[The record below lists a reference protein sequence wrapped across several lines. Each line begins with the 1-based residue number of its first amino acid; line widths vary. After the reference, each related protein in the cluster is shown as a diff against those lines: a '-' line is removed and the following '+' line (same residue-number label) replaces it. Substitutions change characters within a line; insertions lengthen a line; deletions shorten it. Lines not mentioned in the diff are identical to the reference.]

1 MNIVRTTLDGIY
13 NLLLGMWT
21 TVKYLFSHAITL
33 QYPKERWPMPERSRG
48 VVALMTDEK
57 TGKLKCIAC
66 EMCVRTCPTAA
77 ITMEPETDETGKK
90 QRYPR
95 VFEVDE
101 GICIFCGLCEEVCP
115 VKEKAIKM
123 VNLYEFSVYAKKELI
138 YDMEKLTRIGKG
150 FK

>member
-1 MNIVRTTLDGIY
+1 MNLVKRILNGIY

-33 QYPKERWPMPERSRG
+33 QYPDQRWTMPQRSRG
-48 VVALMTDEK
+48 VVALMTDPE

-66 EMCVRTCPTAA
+66 ALCVKTCPTAA
-77 ITMEPETDETGKK
+77 INMVPETDETGKK
-90 QRYPR
+90 KRYPKI
-95 VFEVDE
+95 FEVDE

-115 VKEKAIKM
+115 VKDKAIKL
-123 VNLYEFSVYAKKELI
+123 VNLYEFSVYSKKELI
-138 YDMEKLTRIGKG
+138 YDMEKLTQIGKG

>member
-1 MNIVRTTLDGIY
+1 MNIVKRTADGIY

-33 QYPKERWPMPERSRG
+33 QYPKERWPMPQRSRG
-48 VVALMTDEK
+48 VVALMTDPE

-66 EMCVRTCPTAA
+66 AMCVKTCPTAA
-77 ITMEPETDETGKK
+77 ITMVPETDETGKK
-90 QRYPR
+90 KRYPKI
-95 VFEVDE
+95 FEVDE

-123 VNLYEFSVYAKKELI
+123 VNLYEFSVYTKKELI
-138 YDMEKLTRIGKG
+138 YDMEKLTQIGKG
-150 FK
+150 FN

>member
-1 MNIVRTTLDGIY
+1 MNLVKRILNGIY

-33 QYPKERWPMPERSRG
+33 QYPDQRWTMPQRSRG
-48 VVALMTDEK
+48 VVALMTDPE

-66 EMCVRTCPTAA
+66 AMCVKTCPTAA
-77 ITMEPETDETGKK
+77 INMVPETDETGKK
-90 QRYPR
+90 KRYPEI
-95 VFEVDE
+95 FEVDE

-115 VKEKAIKM
+115 VKDKAIKL
-123 VNLYEFSVYAKKELI
+123 VNLYEFSVYSKKELI
-138 YDMEKLTRIGKG
+138 YDMEKLAQMGKG